1 MAVLGGICFL
11 IIGQLNEV
19 YQWEMA
25 LISQMSIT
33 SLVITLLELTTGLIV
48 NQWVTMGVWDYSQTP

>member
-1 MAVLGGICFL
+1 M